1 MSTDSGNI
9 VYGRNPV
16 TEALKSGRT
25 IDKIYVQ
32 RGERTGSLIALI
44 AKAKEK
50 RVPVIEADKQKLEVM
65 CGDSHHQGV
74 VALITDFVYSEPSDM
89 LALAE
94 ERGEKPFIL
103 ILDGVT
109 DPHNLGAIIRT
120 ANACGVHGIILPK
133 RNSCGLT
140 ATVFKSAAGACEYM
154 KIARVVNIAETINRL
169 KEQNVWVYSAEGAS
183 SKATDIY
190 ATDFSGGVA
199 LVLGDEGKGISRL
212 VLDDSDFHVKI
223 PMLGQINSLNVSVAG
238 GVIMY
243 EILRQRRG

>member
-1 MSTDSGNI
+1 
-9 VYGRNPV
+9 
-16 TEALKSGRT
+16 
-25 IDKIYVQ
+25 
-32 RGERTGSLIALI
+32 
-44 AKAKEK
+44 
-50 RVPVIEADKQKLEVM
+50 
-65 CGDSHHQGV
+65 
-74 VALITDFVYSEPSDM
+74 
-89 LALAE
+89 
-94 ERGEKPFIL
+94 
-103 ILDGVT
+103 
-109 DPHNLGAIIRT
+109 
-120 ANACGVHGIILPK
+120 
-133 RNSCGLT
+133 
-140 ATVFKSAAGACEYM
+140 M

-183 SKATDIY
+183 PKATDIY